1 MAITLKRAVN
11 FRSLSKLQSV
21 VLAVQDKTQTLEISI
36 ARSCTNLIQKK
47 AWRDTKKRKKT
58 LDHIENSCKLWE
70 AKSPNSELRMLLN
83 LGTVQ
88 SGGGGGG
95 GGGGSKSNGEGQ
107 S

>member
-21 VLAVQDKTQTLEISI
+21 VLAVQDKTQTLEISM
-36 ARSCTNLIQKK
+36 ARSCTNLIQIK

-70 AKSPNSELRMLLN
+70 AKSPNSVLVSDLPFMLFMQ
-83 LGTVQ
+83 TV
-88 SGGGGGG
+88 SFACY
-95 GGGGSKSNGEGQ
+95 
-107 S
+107 